1 MYITR
6 VPNRGSPP
14 AVLLRES
21 YRDNGKVKTRTL
33 ANLSRWP
40 EHKVDKLDRALRGL
54 PPADWDLSEAF
65 EITRSLPHGQV
76 AAVAGTAEKLGMPEL
91 IDPIPSR
98 NRDLVLAMLIGQ
110 VIAPGSKLAIARGLR
125 AATATSTLGQVL
137 DVSGCDED
145 DLYAAMDWALAR
157 KDSIE
162 NALAARHLVDGTL
175 VLYDVSSAAFE
186 GHTCPLGKIGHA
198 RDGVKG
204 RLQIV
209 YGLLCSPTGVP
220 IAIEVF
226 DGNTADPKT
235 LAAQIDKLKT
245 RFGLTRVAL
254 VGDRGMLTSA
264 RIRDELRPAHL
275 DWISAL
281 RADQIR
287 VLVGDGALQLS
298 LFDEQNLFEITH
310 PDYPGERL
318 VCCHNPALADERAR
332 KRDELLAATEK
343 QLQTIAAATRRT
355 RAPLRGTDNIA
366 LRVGKVRNKFKMA
379 KHFHL
384 EITDDAFSFTR
395 NQDSIAAE
403 AALDGIYVLRTNLP
417 DHTVERDEVVLRYKD
432 LADVERFFRTL
443 NTELDVRPIRHR
455 LADRV
460 RAHMFLH
467 MLSYYISW
475 HMKQALAPILF
486 ADNDKHDAAAKRTDP
501 VAPAQRSDQALT
513 KAARKRT
520 HDDHPVHSFTSLLAD
535 LATLCANTI
544 QPTDDLPAF
553 TKITTPTPLQ
563 RRAFDLLGV
572 THRHGLTVVSTPPQN
587 PSSTAQIAPN

>member
-21 YRDNGKVKTRTL
+21 FRDNGKVKTRTL

-40 EHKVDKLDRALRGL
+40 EHKVDRLDRALKGL
-54 PPADWDLSEAF
+54 PPAGWDLSEAF
-65 EITRSLPHGQV
+65 EITRSLPHGHV
-76 AAVAGTAEKLGMPEL
+76 AAVLGTAEKLGMPEL
-91 IDPIPSR
+91 IDPTPSR
-98 NRDLVLAMLIGQ
+98 PRNLVLAMLIGQ
-110 VIAPGSKLAIARGLR
+110 IIEPGSKLAIARGLR
-125 AATATSTLGQVL
+125 AQTATSSLGAVL
-137 DVSGCDED
+137 GVSGADED
-145 DLYAAMDWALAR
+145 DLYDAMDWALER
-157 KDSIE
+157 KDGIE
-162 NALAARHLVDGTL
+162 TALAARHLTNGTL

-186 GHTCPLGKIGHA
+186 GHTCPLGAIGHA

-209 YGLLCSPTGVP
+209 YGLLCSPTGAP

-235 LAAQIDKLKT
+235 LKAQIDKLKT
-245 RFGLTRVAL
+245 RFGLTRIAL

-281 RADQIR
+281 RAPQITA
-287 VLVGDGALQLS
+287 LVHDGALQLS

-332 KRDELLAATEK
+332 KRAELLAATEN
-343 QLQTIAAATRRT
+343 QLQTIAEATRRQ
-355 RAPLRGTDNIA
+355 RRPLRGQDNIA

-384 EITDDAFSFTR
+384 DITDDAFTFTR

-403 AALDGIYVLRTNLP
+403 AALDGIYVLRTSLP
-417 DHTVERDEVVLRYKD
+417 ERALGRDDVVLRYKD

-443 NTELDVRPIRHR
+443 NSELDVRPIRHR

-460 RAHMFLH
+460 RAHMFLR

-486 ADNDKHDAAAKRTDP
+486 ADNDKPAAAAKRTDP
-501 VAPAQRSDQALT
+501 VAPAQRSDEALA

-520 HDDHPVHSFTSLLAD
+520 EDDYPVHSFTSLLTD
-535 LATLCANTI
+535 LGTICANYI
-544 QPTDDLPAF
+544 QPTHDLPAF
-553 TKITTPTPLQ
+553 TKTTTPTPLQ
-563 RRAFDLLGV
+563 RRAFDLLAIS
-572 THRHGLTVVSTPPQN
+572 HRHGLP
-587 PSSTAQIAPN
+587 

>member
-21 YRDNGKVKTRTL
+21 FRENGKVKTRTL

-40 EHKVDKLDRALRGL
+40 EHKIDKLQRALKGQ
-54 PPADWDLSEAF
+54 PSASDLSEAF
-65 EITRSLPHGQV
+65 EITRSLPHGHV
-76 AAVAGTAEKLGMPEL
+76 AAVLGSAEKLGMAEL
-91 IDPIPSR
+91 IDPAPSR
-98 NRDLVLAMLIGQ
+98 NRDLVCAMLIAT
-110 VIAPGSKLAIARGLR
+110 VIAPDSKLVIARGLR
-125 AATATSTLGQVL
+125 TETATSSLGAVL
-137 DVSGCDED
+137 GVAACDED
-145 DLYAAMDWALAR
+145 DLYDAMDWVLAR
-157 KDSIE
+157 KDAIE
-162 NALAARHLVDGTL
+162 NSLAARHLSNGTL

-209 YGLLCSPTGVP
+209 YGLLCSPAGVP

-226 DGNTADPKT
+226 EGNTADPKT
-235 LAAQIDKLKT
+235 LTAQIDKLKT
-245 RFGLTRVAL
+245 RFGLSNIAL

-287 VLVGDGALQLS
+287 VLVNDGALQLS

-318 VCCHNPALADERAR
+318 VCCHNPALAEERAR
-332 KRDELLAATEK
+332 KRAELLAATEE
-343 QLQTIAAATRRT
+343 QLQTIAAATRREK
-355 RAPLRGTDNIA
+355 RPLRGRDKIA
-366 LRVGKVRNKFKMA
+366 LRVGTVRNKFKMA
-379 KHFHL
+379 KHFDL
-384 EITDDAFSFTR
+384 QITDEAFTFTR
-395 NQDSIAAE
+395 NQHSIAAE
-403 AALDGIYVLRTNLP
+403 AALDGIYVLRTSLP
-417 DHTVERDEVVLRYKD
+417 DHTLARDDVVLRYKD

-443 NTELDVRPIRHR
+443 NSELDVRPIRHR
-455 LADRV
+455 LAERV
-460 RAHMFLH
+460 RAHMFLR

-486 ADNDKHDAAAKRTDP
+486 QDNDKPAAAAKRADP
-501 VAPAQRSDQALT
+501 VAPAQRSDNALT

-520 HDDHPVHSFTSLLAD
+520 EEDYPVHRFTSLLTD
-535 LATLCANTI
+535 LGTICANHI

-563 RRAFDLLGV
+563 HRAFELLGV
-572 THRHGLTVVSTPPQN
+572 SHRHGLT
-587 PSSTAQIAPN
+587 

>member
-1 MYITR
+1 MYVTR

-21 YRDNGKVKTRTL
+21 FRENGKVKTRTL

-40 EHKVDKLDRALRGL
+40 EHKVDRLQRALKGL

-65 EITRSLPHGQV
+65 EITRSLPHGHV
-76 AAVAGTAEKLGMPEL
+76 AAVLGTSEKLGMAEL
-91 IDPIPSR
+91 IDPTPSR
-98 NRDLVLAMLIGQ
+98 HRDLVFAMLAAT
-110 VIAPGSKLAIARGLR
+110 VIAPASKLATARGLR
-125 AATATSTLGQVL
+125 AETATSSLGVVL
-137 DVSGCDED
+137 GVAGCDED
-145 DLYAAMDWALAR
+145 DLYDAMDWVLER
-157 KDSIE
+157 KDGIE
-162 NALAARHLVDGTL
+162 TQLADRHLANGTL

-186 GHTCPLGKIGHA
+186 GHTCPLGAIGHA

-204 RLQIV
+204 RRQIV
-209 YGLLCSPTGVP
+209 YGLLCSPKGAPV
-220 IAIEVF
+220 AIEVF

-235 LAAQIDKLKT
+235 LKAQIEKLKT
-245 RFGLTRVAL
+245 RFGLSRVCL

-275 DWISAL
+275 DWLSAL

-310 PDYPGERL
+310 PDYPDERL
-318 VCCHNPALADERAR
+318 VCCHNPALAEERAR
-332 KRDELLAATEK
+332 KRAELLAATENE
-343 QLQTIAAATRRT
+343 LQTIAAATRRA
-355 RAPLRGTDNIA
+355 RRPLRGKDKIA

-379 KHFHL
+379 KHFDL
-384 EITDDAFSFTR
+384 EITDEAFTFTR
-395 NQDSIAAE
+395 NQDSITAE
-403 AALDGIYVLRTNLP
+403 AALDGIYVLRTSLP
-417 DHTVERDEVVLRYKD
+417 DDALGRDDVVLRYKD

-443 NTELDVRPIRHR
+443 NSELDVRPIRHR

-460 RAHMFLH
+460 RAHMFLR

-486 ADNDKHDAAAKRTDP
+486 ADNDKPAAAAKRADP
-501 VAPAQRSDQALT
+501 VAAAQRSDEALA

-520 HDDHPVHSFTSLLAD
+520 DDDTPVHSFTSLLAD
-535 LATLCANTI
+535 LATICANHI

-553 TKITTPTPLQ
+553 TKVTTPTPLQ
-563 RRAFDLLGV
+563 RRALELLGV
-572 THRHGLTVVSTPPQN
+572 SPHHGL
-587 PSSTAQIAPN
+587 A